1 MDNNNGAPWT
11 AELNRTLL
19 KRVRQKIPKDDI
31 AHELGRS
38 TLAIRCQLDN
48 LFNKDRNYNKY
59 MPLDDDEIKTFRED
73 VSYGKTIE
81 QLALSYEL
89 PAYQVKEY
97 INQYK
102 NSMTTAY
109 GGKPID
115 ESIKESIKEP
125 EETVMKL
132 FKIETVIRIDGN
144 DVDNYSD
151 DKLIE
156 LIHDLEKQANSLAEI
171 ETHSVAIDNKI
182 IQLEDNAK
190 AIVAILDA
198 RIK

>member
-1 MDNNNGAPWT
+1 MANNNGAPWT

-19 KRVRQKIPKDDI
+19 KRVRQNIPKDDI

-48 LFNKDRNYNKY
+48 LLDEDRSHNKY
-59 MPLDDDEIKTFRED
+59 IPLEDDEIKTFRED

-109 GGKPID
+109 GGKPI
-115 ESIKESIKEP
+115 ESIKEP

-132 FKIETVIRIDGN
+132 FKVETVIRIDGN
-144 DVDNYSD
+144 DVDSYSD

-198 RIK
+198 RSK